1 VWDVP
6 GARGWRIPGPQ
17 TIPTVRYSLRVRRS
31 PDTAPRSLRTARSPR
46 RWVALGV
53 LVTAMLLL
61 SIDGTVLYLAVPAL
75 TRALS
80 PTAEQILWVGDAY
93 SLALVGALVVAG
105 TLADRVGRKRM
116 LLIGVVAFGLA
127 SVLAAFAPTAGWL
140 IAARALLGLS
150 GALIMPS
157 TLALIRNI
165 FLDARERTR
174 AIAIWSAGFGVGAA
188 IGPLVGGFL
197 LEHFWWGSVFLINV
211 PVMALVLVLGLWLLP
226 ESRDPQPGRFDIL
239 SAVLSM
245 LTLVPLVYA
254 VKHAVSAGFD
264 GTITVCVVLGAAAGW
279 WFVRRQRRLETP
291 MIDVAL
297 FRIPAFTGAVVSN
310 VVAIFA
316 LTGLLFFFSQ
326 YLQLVRGFRPLI
338 AGLAELPTTIA
349 SMAVILLVG
358 VLLARLGRGRA
369 IATGFL
375 LAAAGL
381 GAVSLAVGAENYLWL
396 ALALIP
402 IGLGI
407 GLASTLT
414 SDAIVSA
421 APPEKAGSVSSV
433 TETSYEL
440 GVVLGIA
447 VLGSFVNFAYRLGL
461 PDLGDL
467 PAEQAGRVRDSLA
480 SAAATLDPSS
490 PLLEEARHA
499 FTAAIS
505 AGSLAAAVLSA
516 IAAVIAWRLIPSSR
530 ESADADA
537 SARAH

>member
-1 VWDVP
+1 
-6 GARGWRIPGPQ
+6 
-17 TIPTVRYSLRVRRS
+17 
-31 PDTAPRSLRTARSPR
+31 
-46 RWVALGV
+46 VALGG

>member
-1 VWDVP
+1 MWDVP

>member
-31 PDTAPRSLRTARSPR
+31 PDTAPRSLRTARSPH

-116 LLIGVVAFGLA
+116 LLIGVVGFGLA

-505 AGSLAAAVLSA
+505 AGALAAAVLSA